1 MEVIFYSTNCPKC
14 KVLMTK
20 MKQKGINYKEINDIE
35 FMLSK
40 GIKSAPA
47 IEIDGRI
54 MDFSESVKWVSDYSK
69 GEKK

>member
-47 IEIDGRI
+47 LEINGII
-54 MDFSESVKWVSDYSK
+54 MDFIESVKWVNNQ
-69 GEKK
+69 

>member
-14 KVLMTK
+14 KVLKAK
-20 MKQKGINYKEINDIE
+20 MNQKGIEYKEINDVD

-54 MDFSESVKWVSDYSK
+54 MDFSESVKWVGSK
-69 GEKK
+69 

>member
-14 KVLMTK
+14 KVLMAK
-20 MKQKGINYKEINDIE
+20 MKQKGIEYKEINDVD

-47 IEIDGRI
+47 IEIDGKV
-54 MDFSESVKWVSDYSK
+54 MDFSESVKWVGSK
-69 GEKK
+69 

>member
-14 KVLMTK
+14 KVLKAK
-20 MKQKGINYKEINDIE
+20 MNQKGIAYKEINDVD

-47 IEIDGRI
+47 IEINGKVL
-54 MDFSESVKWVSDYSK
+54 DFSESIKWVGNK
-69 GEKK
+69 

>member
-14 KVLMTK
+14 KVLKAK
-20 MKQKGINYKEINDIE
+20 MNQKGIEYKEVNDVD

-47 IEIDGRI
+47 IEIDGKI
-54 MDFSESVKWVSDYSK
+54 MDFSESVKWVGSK
-69 GEKK
+69 

>member
-20 MKQKGINYKEINDIE
+20 MKQKGIEYKEINDVE
-35 FMLSK
+35 LMLSK

-47 IEIDGRI
+47 LEIDGKV
-54 MDFSESVKWVSDYSK
+54 MDFTESVKWVGSK
-69 GEKK
+69 